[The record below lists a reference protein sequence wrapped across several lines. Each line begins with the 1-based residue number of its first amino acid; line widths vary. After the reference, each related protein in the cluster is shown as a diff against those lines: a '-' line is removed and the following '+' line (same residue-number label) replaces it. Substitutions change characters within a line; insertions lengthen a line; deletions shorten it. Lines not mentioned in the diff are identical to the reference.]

1 MNWRPHTTIG
11 KVPQRALKH
20 CINILIHQLIFILF
34 MFLLDYDELYSF
46 FYIIIIHL
54 SVPDVYKAD
63 AVYNFKKHKVS

>member
-1 MNWRPHTTIG
+1 
-11 KVPQRALKH
+11 
-20 CINILIHQLIFILF
+20 